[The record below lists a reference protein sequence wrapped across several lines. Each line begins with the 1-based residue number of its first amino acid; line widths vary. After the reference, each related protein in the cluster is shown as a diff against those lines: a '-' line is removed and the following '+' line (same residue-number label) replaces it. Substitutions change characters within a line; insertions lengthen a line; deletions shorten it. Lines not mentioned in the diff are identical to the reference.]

1 MILTNKFAKITTSI
15 MKGVV
20 VVKIY
25 VVSFT
30 KTGKEWKKQL
40 KGVDYMIDHD
50 LYRMDLKVKGL
61 KNAIKWWWRILTNKT
76 KHGIFIK

>member
-1 MILTNKFAKITTSI
+1 MILANKFAKITTSI

-61 KNAIKWWWRILTNKT
+61 KNAIKCWWRILTNKT
-76 KHGIFIK
+76 NHGTFIK